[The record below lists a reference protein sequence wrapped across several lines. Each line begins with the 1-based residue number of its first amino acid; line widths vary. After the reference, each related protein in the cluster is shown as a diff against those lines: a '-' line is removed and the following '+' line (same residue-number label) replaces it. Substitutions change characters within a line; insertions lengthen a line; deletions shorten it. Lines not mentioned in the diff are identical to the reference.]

1 MSKGRRHII
10 RTHPQVEQIRELII
24 SKGATYREI
33 GERYGVSV
41 SAVKRFALE
50 IKNEPSNRTIADR
63 NETEHCAESETN
75 RESVHERQVLEESA
89 DLRKKQSEKDREN
102 ELLSRYALTQQPS
115 EPKPKSWPDNI
126 RVPYANSL
134 EEYNLRMA
142 RMRFET
148 MKAIEEEEQRQR
160 EYNPLDG

>member
-1 MSKGRRHII
+1 MSKGRRHTI
-10 RTHPQVEQIRELII
+10 RTHPEMERIKELIV
-24 SKGATYREI
+24 SKDAIYREI
-33 GERYGVSV
+33 GERFGVSV

-50 IKNEPSNRTIADR
+50 IKNEPSNRTIANR

-75 RESVHERQVLEESA
+75 RKPVHERQVLEESA
-89 DLRKKQSEKDREN
+89 CLRKKQSEKDREN
-102 ELLSRYALTQQPS
+102 ELRRRYALTQQPS
-115 EPKPKSWPDNI
+115 KPKPKSWPDNI

-148 MKAIEEEEQRQR
+148 MKAIEEEERRQR
-160 EYNPLDG
+160 EYNPLDW